1 MYYTNNIKQIDYLAA
16 NGVEPEYQSF
26 GYSFFRREPLLK
38 ELLDRYYIMNVC
50 IPNRKERN

>member
-26 GYSFFRREPLLK
+26 GYSFFRREPILK

-50 IPNRKERN
+50 LPNRLGR